1 MEQVRSFIAIELPD
15 NLKSWLAELQTR
27 LQTGKQYGVKWVN
40 PYSIHLTLKFLGSI
54 PIDST
59 REITN
64 AMEDA
69 IQGISPFHLEAKR
82 LGVFPNLKR
91 VQVIWVGI
99 SDKTGKLGQLHKQLE
114 SRLARLG
121 FSPEPRPFTPH
132 LTLARLRNRASP
144 DERKQLGQLIASI
157 KFETACAIKVDAI
170 NLMKS
175 QLTREGAIYNKI
187 SSARLK
193 KPLPTATA

>member
-1 MEQVRSFIAIELPD
+1 MEPVRSFIAIELPD
-15 NLKSWLAELQTR
+15 ELKSRLAELQTQ
-27 LQTGKQYGVKWVN
+27 LKTGKHYSVKWVN

-54 PIDST
+54 SIDST

-99 SDKTGKLGQLHKQLE
+99 SGETDKLDQLHKQLE
-114 SRLARLG
+114 SRLARLD
-121 FSPEPRPFTPH
+121 FSPESRPFTPH
-132 LTLARLRNRASP
+132 LTLARLRNQASP
-144 DERKQLGQLIASI
+144 DERQQLGQAIAST
-157 KFETACAIKVDAI
+157 KFKTACAINVDAI

-187 SSARLK
+187 SSVRLK